1 MENIINFNKDLKD
14 VDDKFFKT
22 AGIRG
27 RRALELAKMGLPIAP
42 GFIIDSD
49 LTKKLPKLNIKQIIK
64 TAITQLEKDIDKGF
78 GNQKKPLL
86 LKVVLSSD
94 LNVPFFPSI
103 HNVGLNE
110 KTVDGFAEFTGVDF
124 AYGEQIYLLHSIAS
138 KIYKLDEEDLKNS
151 M

>member
-1 MENIINFNKDLKD
+1 MDNIINFNKDLKD
-14 VDDKFFKT
+14 FDDKLFKK

-49 LTKKLPKLNIKQIIK
+49 LTKKLPRLNVKQLIK

-78 GNQKKPLL
+78 GNPKKPLL

-110 KTVDGFAEFTGVDF
+110 KTVAGFAEFTGVDF
-124 AYGEQIYLLHSIAS
+124 AYGEHIYLLKNVAT
-138 KIYKLDEEDLKNS
+138 KIYKLEKPMLKS
-151 M
+151 